1 MEELTTLSQ
10 KCVTQREVLLQYPGK
25 ISTHRV
31 TQVHKLVHV
40 LLLEETET
48 VSQALD
54 ALESLKVNEQD
65 SNFLLA

>member
-10 KCVTQREVLLQYPGK
+10 KGTTQREVLLQYPGK

-31 TQVHKLVHV
+31 SQVHKLVQV
-40 LLLEETET
+40 LLLEESET
-48 VSQALD
+48 VSQALV
-54 ALESLKVNEQD
+54 ALESLTVNDRD